1 MVLRWFSHQLSFHSR
16 QGVFL
21 KAADLSLR
29 YADFLSYLHL
39 GFSLEKSY
47 SQYMFFSSYDLVGAV
62 PYDSS
67 KTDASMANYE
77 TGYFTLKNEN

>member
-1 MVLRWFSHQLSFHSR
+1 MFSYCPKLI
-16 QGVFL
+16 
-21 KAADLSLR
+21 
-29 YADFLSYLHL
+29 
-39 GFSLEKSY
+39 
-47 SQYMFFSSYDLVGAV
+47 GAV